1 MRVLLKIVCFSFLS
15 FAFIRCKKDIKEPSN
30 FGNGKTKL
38 YIKVDDTE
46 YLFEDKVINLNKN
59 VGSDLVIKEV
69 DIEHNALGI
78 YIEFSLHNK
87 LLKDKKKSYY
97 YSTNGYINIDPE
109 GRWISE
115 KKFVPNLFFIRGFFF
130 SGSKSPISCS
140 ITHQKKTPNNLF
152 LSDSTFDV
160 LKHDYSSKKMA
171 LEYNTLFE
179 DREDQNIPK
188 QKHTLKLI
196 IQYEK

>member
-1 MRVLLKIVCFSFLS
+1 MKKKIYTELFSNMRVLLKIVCFSFLS
-15 FAFIRCKKDIKEPSN
+15 FAFIRCKKDIKEPTN

-109 GRWISE
+109 GRWISDNTYE
-115 KKFVPNLFFIRGFFF
+115 WDMTDQLNKEEEYKPDWIDHIIDKTHDIRYA
-130 SGSKSPISCS
+130 I
-140 ITHQKKTPNNLF
+140 
-152 LSDSTFDV
+152 
-160 LKHDYSSKKMA
+160 
-171 LEYNTLFE
+171 
-179 DREDQNIPK
+179 
-188 QKHTLKLI
+188 
-196 IQYEK
+196 